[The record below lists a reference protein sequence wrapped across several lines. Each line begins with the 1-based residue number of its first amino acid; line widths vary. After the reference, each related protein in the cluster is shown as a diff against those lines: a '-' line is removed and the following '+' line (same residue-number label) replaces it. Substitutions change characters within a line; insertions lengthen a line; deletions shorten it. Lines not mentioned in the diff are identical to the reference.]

1 MIRMQTRTMLSLGLC
16 ALMTACS
23 TLPDNPKTIAAGAP
37 GQVDY
42 CVMLL
47 GANLFCINATRTLDP
62 E

>member
-1 MIRMQTRTMLSLGLC
+1 MLSLGLC

-47 GANLFCINATRTLDP
+47 GANLFCINATRTL
-62 E
+62 EAE

>member
-1 MIRMQTRTMLSLGLC
+1 MRIHTILSLGLC

-23 TLPDNPKTIAAGAP
+23 TLPDNPQTIAAGAP

-47 GANLFCINATRTLDP
+47 GANLFCVNATRTL
-62 E
+62 EVE